1 MDGSEVLAGIGERLN
16 KESRAVKN
24 WRNLAYRLKIPHEVY
39 GAFDTSK
46 AKAKSSTKEM
56 FKWLAQQR
64 PNLTVDDLLAALKKI
79 DRFDVVDLVREET
92 NFGEFQIKEAR
103 LISSLL
109 SKIGQNYVQM
119 APACLHLHV
128 PAFKN
133 VSLTYVTSYM
143 MRPFMT
149 SMPRRPCML
158 ESNRPSH
165 HTENITTYYS
175 QMLFRFY
182 SRGQYY
188 QH

>member
-92 NFGEFQIKEAR
+92 NFGEFKIKEAR
-103 LISSLL
+103 LISSFCPKLA
-109 SKIGQNYVQM
+109 KIMFKWLPLVYIFMSQ
-119 APACLHLHV
+119 HLRKS
-128 PAFKN
+128 P
-133 VSLTYVTSYM
+133 
-143 MRPFMT
+143 
-149 SMPRRPCML
+149 
-158 ESNRPSH
+158 
-165 HTENITTYYS
+165 
-175 QMLFRFY
+175 
-182 SRGQYY
+182 
-188 QH
+188 